1 MNLRKVLT
9 RKAVFEALRIRK
21 DYGLQPHQAICVY
34 DLAEEKLGI
43 KVRFDAIPS
52 MEGMYVNGDPAR
64 IILSSLRP
72 AGRIAYTC
80 AHEIGHHV
88 FSHGMQVDDELENQ
102 NLDEIKEEEYIAE
115 CFAGFLLMPK
125 LAVSHGFARRGW
137 EISNCTEEQLYI
149 VAGWLGV
156 GYTTLINHMSYS
168 LKILGSTRAVKLAKI
183 SPNKIRARILGQEVK
198 ENLII
203 VDQEWFGRTI
213 DAHIDDLLLFKQDIK
228 FEGSCIEYINSVKR
242 GQLFRMVMPGIA
254 RCFTRNAKWAEF
266 VRVSRREYVGQC
278 KYRHLEEPID
288 G

>member
-1 MNLRKVLT
+1 MYLRKVLT
-9 RKAVFEALRIRK
+9 RNAAFKALKIRK

-52 MEGMYVNGDPAR
+52 MEGMYINGDPAR

-80 AHEIGHHV
+80 AHEVGHHV
-88 FSHGMQVDDELENQ
+88 FSHGMQVDEEMENQ

-137 EISNCTEEQLYI
+137 EIRNCSEDQAYI

-156 GYTTLINHMSYS
+156 GYTTLINHMNHS
-168 LKILGSTRAVKLAKI
+168 LKIISSIRAVELAKVQLQ
-183 SPNKIRARILGQEVK
+183 KLRARILGNEV
-198 ENLII
+198 EGHLIV
-203 VDQEWFGRTI
+203 VDKEWFGRPI
-213 DAHIDDLLLFKQDIK
+213 DAHIDDLVLFKQAIK
-228 FEGSCIEYINSVKR
+228 FEGSCIEYIDSVKG

-254 RCFTRNAKWAEF
+254 RCFTRNGNWAEF